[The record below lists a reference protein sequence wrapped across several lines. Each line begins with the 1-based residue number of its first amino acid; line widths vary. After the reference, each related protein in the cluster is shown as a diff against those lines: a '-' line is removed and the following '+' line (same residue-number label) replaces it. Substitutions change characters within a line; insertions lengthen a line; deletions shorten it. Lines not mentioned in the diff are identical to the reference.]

1 MISKIY
7 VYIKHKKLYGTIF
20 SSIRKY
26 IYNLQKYSILQRN
39 SSNSK
44 ILISMKLCKKFI
56 KIYAEHNKLNMKQF
70 FYRNENLIEGMKSIL
85 KFLTFFSIFDKIS
98 LKFFLAK
105 NIYK

>member
-1 MISKIY
+1 M
-7 VYIKHKKLYGTIF
+7 KLY
-20 SSIRKY
+20 
-26 IYNLQKYSILQRN
+26 
-39 SSNSK
+39 
-44 ILISMKLCKKFI
+44 KKFI

-105 NIYK
+105 NIYKCLYMQFFSVYEIFILRN

>member
-1 MISKIY
+1 
-7 VYIKHKKLYGTIF
+7 
-20 SSIRKY
+20 
-26 IYNLQKYSILQRN
+26 
-39 SSNSK
+39 
-44 ILISMKLCKKFI
+44 MKLCKKFI
-56 KIYAEHNKLNMKQF
+56 KIYAEHNKLKMKQF

>member
-1 MISKIY
+1 M
-7 VYIKHKKLYGTIF
+7 KLY
-20 SSIRKY
+20 
-26 IYNLQKYSILQRN
+26 
-39 SSNSK
+39 
-44 ILISMKLCKKFI
+44 KKFI
-56 KIYAEHNKLNMKQF
+56 KIYAEHNKLKKQF